1 MVSLGLPRWQRAE
14 QGRRGG
20 LGVMPARVHGHSLEG
35 REKKGWIRKMWV
47 PSCYPIIFCTL
58 TLSESAFRW
67 VPVFSKQ
74 KGLLLTKALLCT
86 GLWTDCGLFLT
97 SF

>member
-1 MVSLGLPRWQRAE
+1 
-14 QGRRGG
+14 
-20 LGVMPARVHGHSLEG
+20 MPAHVHGHSLEG
-35 REKKGWIRKMWV
+35 REKKGWIRKMWI
-47 PSCYPIIFCTL
+47 PSCHLLYAN
-58 TLSESAFRW
+58 TLSESAIRW